1 MAKPADK
8 KPAEKLLTSISKP
21 GLILPSQTE
30 SNFFINQ
37 AANGPITIAPRG
49 RTCPAAG
56 VTATNPAKIFGMFPR
71 KGTIGIGSDADIILL
86 DPNERHTLSA
96 KSHHMNVDYS
106 GYEGMQLTGK
116 VKTTI
121 LRGQVAVHNG
131 EVRIKKGYGR
141 FVKRNK
147 VSGML

>member
-1 MAKPADK
+1 MELLFSEGVNK
-8 KPAEKLLTSISKP
+8 KRISVNKFV
-21 GLILPSQTE
+21 E
-30 SNFFINQ
+30 
-37 AANGPITIAPRG
+37 
-49 RTCPAAG
+49 

-96 KSHHMNVDYS
+96 KTHHMNVDYS

-131 EVRIKKGYGR
+131 EVRIKKGYGS